1 MTPPLA
7 LARHATARRRDW
19 SSWHTSGFA
28 AVPTDTWESVA
39 SVLPRPWRDDW
50 AVGDLRFWQS
60 VATAPGARQ
69 AFPSRTQL
77 ARRWGWSEQEV
88 RGLLAHP
95 AAWCDPTMTGERAA
109 RWAEVEARRTS
120 TGPKNRPGTG
130 PEPANTQPGTG
141 PEPADDGPTSEV
153 PEDGTSPEPANN
165 QPTPSPEPANRHR
178 GAVHPAPDTQHPT
191 PIDNTHTA
199 QGAGGAVGVW
209 RRHRASLIRRLEIAE
224 ADVQAE
230 PPAYVVAAVR
240 QHGEDV
246 ALRVL
251 TWVWRSQ
258 DSRAVFWRAQRRL
271 VGPGLWRGLGDALP
285 LAAAWERDQ
294 ARQQEPQAAE
304 ASTDTPPEV
313 DREAALGL
321 LRAMLEPEVVPLE
334 HAVAEAQLARELGNA
349 PGWVRPRWL
358 EVPRQVEAAW
368 MGIAWAFL
376 DGGEG

>member
-1 MTPPLA
+1 MASLVRLA
-7 LARHATARRRDW
+7 AQAKVRRDW
-19 SSWHTSGFA
+19 KQWPSGGAWA
-28 AVPTDTWESVA
+28 ALPVDAWESVA
-39 SVLPRPWRDDW
+39 SALPRPWRDEW
-50 AVGDLRFWQS
+50 AVGDLRYWQS

-95 AAWCDPTMTGERAA
+95 AAWSDPTMTGERAA

-120 TGPKNRPGTG
+120 TGPKNRPGTS

-153 PEDGTSPEPANN
+153 PEDGTSQEPANT

-191 PIDNTHTA
+191 PLDNTHTA

-209 RRHRASLIRRLEIAE
+209 RRHRASLLQKLGIAE

-230 PPAYVVAAVR
+230 PPAYVVNAVK
-240 QHGEDV
+240 QHGEAV

-251 TWVWRSQ
+251 MWVWRSQ
-258 DSRAVFWRAQRRL
+258 DSRATCWRAQRRL

-294 ARQQEPQAAE
+294 ARQQEPQAEEPAGP
-304 ASTDTPPEV
+304 PPEV
-313 DREAALGL
+313 DRGAALAM

-334 HAVAEAQLARELGNA
+334 HVVAESQLARELGNA
-349 PGWVRPRWL
+349 PGFVRRIWL
-358 EVPRQVEAAW
+358 ATPGQVEAAW
-368 MGIAWAFL
+368 MGIAWAFVG
-376 DGGEG
+376 GGEG

>member
-1 MTPPLA
+1 
-7 LARHATARRRDW
+7 
-19 SSWHTSGFA
+19 
-28 AVPTDTWESVA
+28 
-39 SVLPRPWRDDW
+39 
-50 AVGDLRFWQS
+50 
-60 VATAPGARQ
+60 
-69 AFPSRTQL
+69 
-77 ARRWGWSEQEV
+77 
-88 RGLLAHP
+88 
-95 AAWCDPTMTGERAA
+95 
-109 RWAEVEARRTS
+109 
-120 TGPKNRPGTG
+120 
-130 PEPANTQPGTG
+130 
-141 PEPADDGPTSEV
+141 
-153 PEDGTSPEPANN
+153 
-165 QPTPSPEPANRHR
+165 
-178 GAVHPAPDTQHPT
+178 
-191 PIDNTHTA
+191 
-199 QGAGGAVGVW
+199 VW
-209 RRHRASLIRRLEIAE
+209 RRHRASLIRRLDIAE

-294 ARQQEPQAAE
+294 ARQQDLQTREPQAQEPAG
-304 ASTDTPPEV
+304 PPREV
-313 DREAALGL
+313 DRDAAMAM
-321 LRAMLEPEVVPLE
+321 LRAMLEPKVVPLE